1 MVNKLVF
8 DDLINFGMIL
18 LSTTTKDHQMKLND
32 TTRKYPRTMQEA
44 FPDTADLTVLDD
56 DDLKAVDTAEFCVY
70 LALAFASGFLACYL
84 FV

>member
-1 MVNKLVF
+1 
-8 DDLINFGMIL
+8 
-18 LSTTTKDHQMKLND
+18 MKLND

-56 DDLKAVDTAEFCVY
+56 DDLKAVDRAEFCVY
-70 LALAFASGFLACYL
+70 LAVAFASGFLACYL